1 MKKIYFL
8 FAVALFFTTSK
19 LLAQGCVAIKSMGG
33 VCSMLDHPDETDEN
47 GGWIINSNIRYYKSY
62 KHFIGR
68 QEQPQRIALGTNV
81 INHAYTQDIALT
93 RVFNSRWSFSVDV
106 PLISNTRS
114 SLYEHGGTERHTTS
128 SFGIGDIRLAGYVW
142 AFDPHKFKNG
152 NIQFGLGLKLPT
164 GDYKYTDYFYNT
176 GPGGTK
182 LLGPV
187 DQSIQLGD
195 GGTGITTEINAFYHL
210 SSAFNVYG
218 NFYYLISPREQN
230 GVSSAR
236 GGTPSAATITYGSDV
251 MSVPD
256 QMMVRFGASMS
267 VKRFMFSA
275 GFRDECLPSKDL
287 IGGSNGFR
295 RPGYIISAEPG
306 IVYSFKKVSVNAFVP
321 IALIRDRT
329 QSVPD
334 KIRTDLTGVYAQG
347 DAAFADYAI
356 NIGISFK
363 L

>member
-1 MKKIYFL
+1 MKKIYL
-8 FAVALFFTTSK
+8 LLISLSLVATGKTF
-19 LLAQGCVAIKSMGG
+19 AQGCVAIKSTGG
-33 VCSMLDHPDETDEN
+33 VCEMLDHPDETDAN
-47 GGWIINSNIRYYKSY
+47 GAWVFNSNVRYYKSY

-68 QEQPQRIALGTNV
+68 QEQKQRVALGTNV
-81 INHAYTQDIALT
+81 INHAFTQDLALT
-93 RVFNSRWSFSVDV
+93 RVFNSRWSFSFDMPV
-106 PLISNTRS
+106 ISNTRS
-114 SLYEHGGTERHTTS
+114 SLYEHGGNERHTTS
-128 SFGIGDIRLAGYVW
+128 SFGIGDIRLTGYAW
-142 AFDPHKFKNG
+142 LLDPHKAKNG
-152 NIQFGLGLKLPT
+152 NIQFGLGIKLPT

-195 GGTGITTEINAFYHL
+195 GGTGITTEINAYYHL
-210 SSAFNVYG
+210 SKAFNVYG

-236 GGTPSAATITYGSDV
+236 GGVPSAATIAYGSDV

-256 QMMVRFGASMS
+256 QMMIRAGVSYSASN
-267 VKRFMFSA
+267 FIFSA
-275 GFRDECLPSKDL
+275 GVRDECLPTKDL

-295 RPGYIISAEPG
+295 RPGDIISAEPG
-306 IVYSFKKVSVNAFVP
+306 IVYSFKKVSINAFVP
-321 IALIRDRT
+321 IALIRDRM

-334 KIRTDLTGVYAQG
+334 KIKTEQTGVYAQG